1 MLNLKRNRASKE
13 KRFRRTPQRLAIMD
27 FLSRCRSHPSAEEV
41 YAAVKKQ
48 FPTISL
54 ATVYN
59 TLEALRERGE
69 IVELGFDPEK
79 KRFDSVSESHH
90 HLICVRCR
98 KIVDIPEKFRP
109 VLTDEERKGYQ
120 VIRSQI
126 EFYGLCPQC
135 RSRKSE
141 TSKI

>member
-1 MLNLKRNRASKE
+1 
-13 KRFRRTPQRLAIMD
+13 MD
-27 FLSRCRSHPSAEEV
+27 FLSSRRFHPSAEEV

-98 KIVDIPEKFRP
+98 KIVDIPERFRP
-109 VLTDEERKGYQ
+109 VLSDEEKKGYQ

-135 RSRKSE
+135 RSRKSQKL
-141 TSKI
+141 KI